1 MIDDKLA
8 SDDEGIVTEVRD
20 RLRIC
25 IDVNDND
32 RLLALDDLRFRNGD
46 HWTDTERRQRDLDG
60 RPCLTMNNAPAIV
73 HQVTNDVRQNKQSI
87 HVQPV
92 DDKADPEIAEVIEG
106 IVRHIEYDSDADAAY
121 DTALESA
128 ANGGFGFFRLTTE
141 YASPMSFDQNMKIK
155 RIRNPFTVYVDPNAQ
170 EADASDMQFAI
181 ITSKLPREEFK
192 LQYPKAEVTQE
203 AMVTGAGDGTW
214 QGADFVRLA
223 EYYRVE
229 QVPATLVQMSDGSVQ
244 LSTDKKLPSPGVT
257 PIATR
262 PTLVRRIMW
271 YKVTGCEVLERAQ
284 IPFDWIPIFPVYGD
298 ELDIDGEI
306 KRSGLIRNAKDP
318 MKMYD
323 FFLTSITEE
332 YALRTKTPYIG
343 AVGQFE
349 GMEQDW
355 VDANNR
361 SLAYLEYNPVT
372 VDGTLA
378 PAPQRQPM
386 IDVPS
391 GAFAIAGMM
400 RDNVKAVTGIYDASL
415 GNRSN
420 ETSGVAIRSRQNQG
434 EIANF
439 HYSDNLSR
447 AIRHL
452 GRCILS
458 GIPRVY
464 DTQRVMRILGV
475 DGKAQTVE
483 INKPAVEKGDDG
495 AAIHTVLNDLTVGTY
510 DVVVTSG
517 PAYNTAREEATDA
530 MLQVGQNWP
539 QIYEIAGDK
548 IIGGMNFPGADD
560 IGERIAKKLGI
571 ADDDSEDQPQVVQT
585 PNGPVPIEQAGQL
598 IGQMNDALEKMQ
610 ADMEKLESRLQ
621 VEQLKAETSVEVAR
635 INAAAKHD
643 DTELKGMVDIVLAKI
658 EAANANV
665 AAMQAAMT
673 QPAAKPETSK
683 SEPPAVDAAAI
694 MTQLL
699 QTLNKPKSKT
709 MTITAPSGAVYQ
721 GSVNEMVP
729 DAENPQEQ
737 GAEPAGADAQPA
749 PGAPPAQPQEGME

>member
-1 MIDDKLA
+1 MADDDNKMA
-8 SDDEGIVTEVRD
+8 SDNEGIVKEVRD
-20 RLRIC
+20 RLRTC
-25 IDVNDND
+25 IDANDSD
-32 RLLALDDLRFRNGD
+32 RLLALDDLRFLNGE

-92 DDKADPEIAEVIEG
+92 DDKADPEIAEIIEG
-106 IVRHIEYDSDADAAY
+106 LCRHIEYDSGADAAY
-121 DTALESA
+121 DTALEAA
-128 ANGGFGFFRLTTE
+128 ANCGFGFFRLVTE
-141 YASPMSFDQNMKIK
+141 YCNPKSFDQDMKIK
-155 RIRNPFTVYVDPNAQ
+155 RIRNAFTVYVDPNAQ
-170 EADASDMQFAI
+170 EADGSDMLFAI
-181 ITSKLPREEFK
+181 ITSKLTKQEFA
-192 LQYPKAEVTQE
+192 LQYPKAELTQDS
-203 AMVTGAGDGTW
+203 MVNGAGDGTW
-214 QGADFVRLA
+214 TGPDFVRLA
-223 EYYRVE
+223 EYYRIE
-229 QVPATLVQMSDGSVQ
+229 QFPATLVQMSDGSVR
-244 LSTDKKLPSPGVT
+244 LATDKGAPPLGVT

-262 PTLVRRIMW
+262 PTLIRRVMW
-271 YKVTGCEVLERAQ
+271 YKITGVEVLESAQ
-284 IPFDWIPIFPVYGD
+284 VPFDWIPVFPVYGD
-298 ELDIDGEI
+298 ELDIDGEV
-306 KRSGLIRNAKDP
+306 KRSGLIRSAKDP

-355 VDANNR
+355 TDANNR

-372 VDGTLA
+372 VDGNMA

-391 GAFAIAGMM
+391 GAFAIAGLM

-420 ETSGVAIRSRQNQG
+420 ETSGVAINARKSQG
-434 EIANF
+434 EIGNY

-452 GRCILS
+452 GRCIVS
-458 GIPRVY
+458 GVPRVY
-464 DTQRVMRILGV
+464 DTKRVLRILGI
-475 DGKAQTVE
+475 DGKAKTVE
-483 INKPAVEKGDDG
+483 VNKPEVAKGDDG
-495 AAIHTVLNDLTVGTY
+495 GAVHTVLNDLTVGTY

-539 QIYEIAGDK
+539 AIYEIAGDK
-548 IIGGMNFPGADD
+548 IIGGMGFPGADD

-571 ADDDSEDQPQVVQT
+571 SDDDEQQDETMVQT
-585 PNGPVPIEQAGQL
+585 PQGPIPAAQAGQL
-598 IGQMNDALEKMQ
+598 IGQMNDALEQMQ
-610 ADMEKLESRLQ
+610 AEMEKLESGIKVAELN
-621 VEQLKAETSVEVAR
+621 AETSVKVAE

-643 DTELKGMVDIVLAKI
+643 DTELKGMIDIVLAKI
-658 EAANANV
+658 DAANANV
-665 AAMQAAMT
+665 AAMQDTVTKGEEARKAEPKAEKAE
-673 QPAAKPETSK
+673 PA
-683 SEPPAVDAAAI
+683 AVDAVQVMA
-694 MTQLL
+694 QLVKAMNPPK
-699 QTLNKPKSKT
+699 NKS

-721 GSVNEMVP
+721 GQVNESLPEAPQP
-729 DAENPQEQ
+729 DMGAMPPQ
-737 GAEPAGADAQPA
+737 GAPAVPVEPA
-749 PGAPPAQPQEGME
+749 